1 MKEFF
6 MNIKTESDYVPKNFA
21 IQQLQSERELRYLEN
36 VVLKNLR
43 LKKSQIQM
51 SRKLGY
57 KFNLYGKWE
66 SGAKKLM
73 WNDLVKVIKLN
84 KIPLAYILEDHYKIS
99 DPLKKSEAITILR
112 HFLDFYFHK
121 DVKSMSDYLEA
132 SETQIQRWVKGNTKV
147 PALVIFKLLIYRPQ
161 HFVHFLDNLPLA
173 SLAPEIKDELD
184 RMKALAQA
192 QVTVPYSSAV
202 LYFLE
207 TSEYQIL
214 TRHNPQLIQQK
225 LQLTAKQVEAALQL
239 LQNNN
244 SIEFDGEKYVLKERC
259 FEFPASDYRKTI
271 PMFHYWIYRS
281 MCYLQEKLRNNV
293 ETEIPNA
300 SSFRVFTVSKA
311 TAVKI
316 TEKIRQTHHEILQ
329 LIKEDDRTD
338 LVVRAIV
345 LNHFGLEESPPH
357 TIVPDEEYGTR
368 LIKK

>member
-1 MKEFF
+1 
-6 MNIKTESDYVPKNFA
+6 MNINTESDYIPKNFA
-21 IQQLQSERELRYLEN
+21 IQQLQSEHELRYLEN

-43 LKKSQIQM
+43 LKKSQLQM

-73 WNDLVKVIKLN
+73 WNDLVKVIKFN
-84 KIPLAYILEDHYKIS
+84 KIPLADILEDHYKIS
-99 DPLKKSEAITILR
+99 DPQKKSEAIIILR

-121 DVKSMSDYLEA
+121 DVKSLSEYLEA
-132 SETQIQRWVKGNTKV
+132 SEPQIQRWGKGITKV

-161 HFVHFLDNLPLA
+161 HFVHFLDNLPLT
-173 SLAPEIKDELD
+173 SLAPEIKDELQ

-192 QVTVPYSSAV
+192 QVTAPYSSAV

-207 TSEYQIL
+207 TPAYQSL
-214 TRHNPQLIQQK
+214 TKHDPQLIQQK
-225 LQLTAKQVEAALQL
+225 LQLSARQVETALQIL
-239 LQNNN
+239 KNND
-244 SIEFDGEKYVLKERC
+244 SVEFDGNKYILKERC

-281 MCYLQEKLRNNV
+281 MCYLQEKLRNNA

-300 SSFRVFTVSKA
+300 SSFRVFSVSKK
-311 TAVKI
+311 TAIKI

-329 LIKEDDRTD
+329 LIKEDDHTD

-345 LNHFGLEESPPH
+345 LNHFGLEESPAH
-357 TIVPDEEYGTR
+357 QIIPDEEYGAR